1 MKKLLKKS
9 ILFIMLLLT
18 CIVFTG
24 CNNTDS
30 YDDSEVSTL
39 KVTVDKNLINGSN
52 SSERAS
58 YDPNNLNLYYN
69 GIIFQGHSL
78 DSDGN
83 FVFTNVMYSDKAY
96 EMSNPTTTTTTILI
110 TVGDNKN
117 TPMYTIICKNIKNLP
132 TNLHINLRNKLLN
145 MTNEGKPVRIVK
157 VNNDIYN
164 SYANLDEIEKVNI
177 NKYNSDRKTAKVTF
191 YEDKTSNQGV
201 AIDYE
206 SCSWKITAFNSNL
219 EPLCSWTKSDNDTSN
234 NLNIQEVNEDN
245 TTYYIISLTSSGISE
260 SKSHNL
266 DNTIVKI
273 DYIRKDGKE
282 IDTDVLTEGMWD
294 YRTR

>member
-9 ILFIMLLLT
+9 ILFIMLLVT

-83 FVFTNVMYSDKAY
+83 FVFTNVMYNDKAY
-96 EMSNPTTTTTTILI
+96 EMSHPATMTTILI
-110 TVGDNKN
+110 TVGTD
-117 TPMYTIICKNIKNLP
+117 TPLYNILCANVNNLP
-132 TNLHINLRNKLLN
+132 TNLYISLTKDKLIKI
-145 MTNEGKPVRIVK
+145 TNEGYSVAIKK
-157 VNNDIYN
+157 VNE
-164 SYANLDEIEKVNI
+164 DEDNYSQAMDTVTKVLIEKNG
-177 NKYNSDRKTAKVTF
+177 NNLNAKVTF
-191 YEDKTSNQGV
+191 YNEYGMG
-201 AIDYE
+201 IDLDFD
-206 SCSWKITAFNSNL
+206 SWKISALDEDL
-219 EPLCSWTKSDNDTSN
+219 EVLHSWTKTENDYTSS
-234 NLNIQEVNEDN
+234 NLNVVKEVSGNN
-245 TTYYIISLTSSGISE
+245 TYYVVSLTSMGMSAA
-260 SKSHNL
+260 KSHNL

-273 DYIRKDGKE
+273 DYVRKEGKDVV
-282 IDTDVLTEGMWD
+282 DTGVLEAGMWD
-294 YRTR
+294 YRRR